1 MTTPTNTNIKLFHH
15 PRDVMRMTVSDEYSI
30 VQVEPRWAA
39 PLSHANQFLG
49 LMNSKGEE
57 VLLLEKLDE
66 LEGENRKAIEI
77 ELGRRYLT
85 STVHK
90 ILSAKVE
97 FGATYWTVVT
107 ERGERDFVVQSLQE
121 NAQWLGERHLLLVD
135 IDANRFEIPDLDL
148 LDPKSRHFI
157 DSIL

>member
-1 MTTPTNTNIKLFHH
+1 MTTPTPTNIKLFHQ
-15 PRDVMRMTVSDEYSI
+15 PRDVMRMTVNDEYSF

-39 PLSHANQFLG
+39 PLSHTKSFLG

-57 VLLLEKLDE
+57 VFLLPSLDE
-66 LEGENRKAIEI
+66 LGPENREVIDL
-77 ELGRRYLT
+77 ELSRRYLT

-121 NAQWLGERHLLLVD
+121 NAQWMGERHLLLVD